1 MFADQTS
8 GWWGGAGREQGR
20 LTLLDLVRNNTLDLR
35 TAALLWLLVERKASI
50 LVGAGP
56 RLAGKTTLL
65 TAILDLAPPWYELVH
80 TRGRYEDFSFLGTT
94 TPEKTYILV
103 PELSDHTP
111 AYLWDA
117 GVLTIFQAM
126 ARGYSLA
133 ATMHADSPAEVMH
146 MLQGYPVG
154 LPRQLM
160 HHLHVIVNIHVDGNT
175 WPGPG
180 SGLSD
185 VVRRVSR
192 VSLTMPG
199 PAFLTLAELDPATD
213 SFLHKDSSEVSHAL
227 AEHLG
232 AGSADMHLGRRAE
245 ALQGWLR
252 RPLPPDQF
260 RRLVVRHYQGV
271 S

>member
-8 GWWGGAGREQGR
+8 GWWGGAGRERGR
-20 LTLLDLVRNNTLDLR
+20 LTLLYLVRNNTLDVR
-35 TAALLWLLVERKASI
+35 TAALLWLLVEHKASI

-65 TAILDLAPPWYELVH
+65 TAIMDMAPPWYELVQ
-80 TRGRYEDFSFLGTT
+80 TRGRYEDFSFLQTT

-111 AYLWDA
+111 AYLWGA

-133 ATMHADSPAEVMH
+133 ATMHADTPMEVMH
-146 MLQGYPVG
+146 QLQQHPVG

-160 HHLHVIVNIHVDGNT
+160 HHLHVIVNLHVDN
-175 WPGPG
+175 
-180 SGLSD
+180 GLSD
-185 VVRRVSR
+185 VVRRVRR

-199 PAFLTLAELDPATD
+199 PAFLSLMEWDHATD
-213 SFLHKDSSEVSHAL
+213 SFLHRDSGEVRKAL

-232 AGSADMHLGRRAE
+232 AYGTDLHLGQRIE
-245 ALQGWLR
+245 AFQGWLR
-252 RPLPPDQF
+252 RRATPDEF
-260 RRLVVRHYQGV
+260 RELIVQHYQAV
-271 S
+271 P